1 MAELVALALVI
12 VCHEAGHAAAAQAAG
27 LDWKPIA
34 RLPWRIGIGV
44 VIPEGGL
51 HPRDELR
58 IALAGPAASIMLA
71 IVTFGAWR
79 WLGVYSGLVAAANL
93 LPFPGSDGMRAAHAV
108 RLLAAQAISA
118 SAR

>member
-27 LDWKPIA
+27 LEWRPIA

-71 IVTFGAWR
+71 IVTVGAWR
-79 WLGVYSGLVAAANL
+79 WLGVYSGLVAVANL